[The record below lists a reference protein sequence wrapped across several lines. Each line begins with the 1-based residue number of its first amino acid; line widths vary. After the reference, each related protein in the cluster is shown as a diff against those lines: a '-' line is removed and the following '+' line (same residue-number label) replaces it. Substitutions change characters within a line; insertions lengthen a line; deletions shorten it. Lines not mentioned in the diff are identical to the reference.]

1 MSSVE
6 TSFGKHTQV
15 LLIKGTSLIEHTFT
29 AYADIRTMA
38 DQEYEYRVEPAFL
51 SPTELRNEQYK
62 LEDLL
67 NELAEDGW
75 VYEDV
80 AVVDPSSLL
89 FFFRRPVEPE

>member
-1 MSSVE
+1 
-6 TSFGKHTQV
+6 
-15 LLIKGTSLIEHTFT
+15 
-29 AYADIRTMA
+29 MA

-62 LEDLL
+62 LEDLF

-75 VYEDV
+75 IYEDV

-89 FFFRRPVEPE
+89 FFFRRPVESE